1 VYAATN
7 VSLSFAEQRR
17 LDEYKREREALEAA
31 TSVKGNLPNEE
42 TQRSQ
47 QQPNDPLQAIQK
59 ALINARASQPSSLQ
73 PAGLG
78 PQEQRTEYERQNDQD
93 QKGVFGKQHKEE
105 SEYLGRERNAGPRQV

>member
-59 ALINARASQPSSLQ
+59 ALINARASQPSSPQ

-78 PQEQRTEYERQNDQD
+78 PQEQRTAYERQNDQD
-93 QKGVFGKQHKEE
+93 PKGVFGKQPKEE
-105 SEYLGRERNAGPRQV
+105 SEYLGRQRNAGPRQV